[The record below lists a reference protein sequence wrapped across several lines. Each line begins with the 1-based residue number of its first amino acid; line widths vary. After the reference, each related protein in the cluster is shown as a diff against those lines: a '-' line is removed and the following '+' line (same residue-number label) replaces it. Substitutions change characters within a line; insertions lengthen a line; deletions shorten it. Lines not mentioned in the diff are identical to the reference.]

1 MSAPS
6 DQPTNVYRDGYTTF
20 TATTTAHG
28 KLLDIRNDDYEEIW
42 DVVGLV
48 KFLAVNFPDAIMAA
62 GWSPNR
68 TKRGAPTMTTD
79 AFEEAVQ
86 QYVSHVHGD
95 VDVEALSDAEQ
106 SAARVA
112 VTDILAVAARAEGE

>member
-28 KLLDIRNDDYEEIW
+28 KLLDIRNGDYEEIW

-62 GWSPNR
+62 GWTPPSQPLLHTPMGQTNC
-68 TKRGAPTMTTD
+68 
-79 AFEEAVQ
+79 
-86 QYVSHVHGD
+86 SD
-95 VDVEALSDAEQ
+95 VL
-106 SAARVA
+106 
-112 VTDILAVAARAEGE
+112 